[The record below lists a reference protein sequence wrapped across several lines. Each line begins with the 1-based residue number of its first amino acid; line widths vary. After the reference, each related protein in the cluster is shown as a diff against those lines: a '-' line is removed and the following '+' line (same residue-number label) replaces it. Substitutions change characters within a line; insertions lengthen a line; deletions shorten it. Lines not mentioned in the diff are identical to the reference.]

1 MYGSSSRWEKNL
13 DKNESKK
20 CRLSDSSKEISM
32 KGRKEGNKKERKKVS
47 KKGRKKEREEIRKKE
62 RKKERK

>member
-32 KGRKEGNKKERKKVS
+32 KGRKEGNKKERKQI
-47 KKGRKKEREEIRKKE
+47 RMKEREEIRKK
-62 RKKERK
+62 